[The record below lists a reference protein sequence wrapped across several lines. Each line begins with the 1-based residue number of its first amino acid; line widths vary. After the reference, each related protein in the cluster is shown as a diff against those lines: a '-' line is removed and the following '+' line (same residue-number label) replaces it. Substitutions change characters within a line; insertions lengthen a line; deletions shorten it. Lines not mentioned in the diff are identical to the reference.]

1 MPDYEAGIIES
12 LAHLNVTLDMIPPAA
27 FDVHSLVKLKK
38 AILLRNLPVNHLT
51 MIENNDRESQNQ
63 LTDADRINYAV
74 GPS

>member
-38 AILLRNLPVNHLT
+38 TILLRNFVKWF
-51 MIENNDRESQNQ
+51 I
-63 LTDADRINYAV
+63 
-74 GPS
+74 